1 MPVLGAALLPLCSFG
16 NARLFLPAPIPGQA
30 WLGFQRSPLVPSW
43 LELPKTRRFNIYS
56 RISLGL
62 TPVTGI
68 WWALVWC
75 PAALMLLL
83 PSQLGTE
90 WTAPGEFTKFSSQV
104 SKPLR

>member
-1 MPVLGAALLPLCSFG
+1 MAVLGATLLPLCSFG
-16 NARLFLPAPIPGQA
+16 NARLFQSAPIPGRA

-43 LELPKTRRFNIYS
+43 LDLPKTRRCDVYS
-56 RISLGL
+56 WIFLGL
-62 TPVTGI
+62 IPMIGS
-68 WWALVWC
+68 WWALVGC